1 MCSIC
6 GIIDFENSGNL
17 NLKTLQNMNQTMKS
31 RGPDDDGFLS
41 CSFAAF
47 AHNRLAVMDV
57 EKGKQPM
64 SRTYGGYRY
73 TIIYNGEIYNFKEL
87 RRQLE
92 QQGIEFSTDCDTEV
106 VLYSYISYGEDCP
119 KYLNGIFAF
128 AIIDEKENKVF
139 MARDRFGVKP
149 FFYSEKGTSLLI
161 ASEIKALL
169 KHPQIEPAIDTKGLW
184 QLLFLS
190 PASVSGSGIFK
201 DVLEIKPAFCGSFSK
216 DGLKLHR
223 YWSLKAQDISISSS
237 EAAAHTKELLI
248 DAVHRQ
254 LISDVPLAVLLSG
267 GLDSSVLSAIAAKKY
282 KSMGQIL
289 STYSFEYQ
297 GNKKNFKSSLFQP
310 QGDDDFAVWI
320 AQKLGTNHT
329 ILTAPTKSV
338 SENLIE
344 AVKARDIPGQADI
357 DSSLL
362 YFCSKI
368 KENHTVVL
376 SGECA
381 DEIFGGYPWFYRE
394 EMLSG
399 SFFPWIHQ
407 PLSRAGLFRDE
418 KVHINEGYN
427 YACALYKESLN
438 ECPLTGNET
447 ADMKTAR
454 QATWLSVN
462 WFMASLL
469 ERKDRMSMY
478 SGLEV
483 RVPFS
488 DHRILEFVFNVPWNI
503 KFENE
508 TEKALLRNAA
518 RDYLPDKIL
527 YRKKSPYPK
536 THNPAYEKAVK
547 KELLRRIKRG
557 GALSEMLDKKSLEE
571 YLLGESKTWFGQLMS
586 KPQLIAWLIQFDM
599 WFEIYGVKFI
609 N

>member
-57 EKGKQPM
+57 EKGRQPM
-64 SRTYGGYRY
+64 SRTYCGNRY

-87 RRQLE
+87 RTTLE
-92 QQGIEFSTDCDTEV
+92 KEGITFSTNCDTEV
-106 VLYSYISYGEDCP
+106 VLYSYIVYGEECP
-119 KYLNGIFAF
+119 KHLNGIFAF
-128 AIIDEKENKVF
+128 AVIDEKENKVF

-149 FFYSEKGTSLLI
+149 FFYSELGSTLLI
-161 ASEIKALL
+161 ASEIKAIL
-169 KHPQIEPAIDTKGLW
+169 KHPQIKHEIDKEGLW

-190 PASVSGSGIFK
+190 PASINGSGIFK
-201 DVLEIKPAFCGSFSK
+201 DIFEIKPAFCGSFSK
-216 DGLKLHR
+216 KGLNLHR
-223 YWSLKAQDISISSS
+223 YWSLKAEDISISSA
-237 EAAAHTKELLI
+237 EAALHTKELLT
-248 DAVHRQ
+248 DAIHRQ
-254 LISDVPLAVLLSG
+254 LVSNVPLAVLLSG
-267 GLDSSVLSAIAAKKY
+267 GLDSSAVSAISAEKY
-282 KSMGQIL
+282 RSMGQVL
-289 STYSFEYQ
+289 STYSFEYE
-297 GNKKNFKSSLFQP
+297 GNKKNFKSSMFQP
-310 QGDDDFAVWI
+310 QGDDEYAVWT

-338 SENLIE
+338 SENLIN

-394 EMLSG
+394 EMLSSG
-399 SFFPWIHQ
+399 FFPWIHH
-407 PLSRAGLFRDE
+407 PISRAALFKDE
-418 KVHINEGYN
+418 LINIKEGFDFASN
-427 YACALYKESLN
+427 LYKNSLGD
-438 ECPLTGNET
+438 CPLTQNET
-447 ADMKTAR
+447 PDMKLAR

-462 WFMASLL
+462 WFMTSLL

-488 DHRILEFVFNVPWNI
+488 DHRILEFVYNVPWSI
-503 KFENE
+503 KFENNV
-508 TEKALLRNAA
+508 EKALLRNAVK
-518 RDYLPDKIL
+518 DFLPEKIL

-536 THNPAYEKAVK
+536 THNPAYEKAVR

-557 GALSEMLDKKSLEE
+557 GALAQMLNKKSLDD
-571 YLLGESKTWFGQLMS
+571 YLQGGNETWFGQLMS
-586 KPQLIAWLIQFDM
+586 RPQLIAWLIQFDM
-599 WFEIYGVKFI
+599 WFEIYGVNFI
-609 N
+609 A